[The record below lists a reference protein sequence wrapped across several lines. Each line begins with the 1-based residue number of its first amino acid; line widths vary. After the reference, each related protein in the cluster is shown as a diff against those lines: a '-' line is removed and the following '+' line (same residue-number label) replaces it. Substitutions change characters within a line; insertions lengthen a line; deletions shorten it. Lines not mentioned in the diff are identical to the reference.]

1 MKFFKEYVMIVLIIV
16 FVILAE
22 LITSKITCKVV
33 EDINYYIN
41 FLEEGIDN
49 NDIGDKMEKLSS
61 QWRKSEIKLAFFMEH
76 SELEKINAD
85 ITNLRSNVYNRNNNN
100 YEDIKELIDAIKYR
114 LEYVKNK
121 QKLGLKNIF

>member
-22 LITSKITCKVV
+22 FITSKITCKVV

-49 NDIGDKMEKLSS
+49 NNIGDKMEKLSS

-100 YEDIKELIDAIKYR
+100 YEDIKELIDEIKYR

>member
-100 YEDIKELIDAIKYR
+100 YEDIKELIDEIKYR

>member
-22 LITSKITCKVV
+22 FITSKITCKVV